1 MAVGSVVALPLAA
14 GALARWGSRRITA
27 AAAVGFCLALP
38 LPIMTPTVWLV
49 SGSLALLGAFNALL
63 DVSMNAQALAV
74 EARYQRPIMSTF
86 HALFSTGG
94 VVGALVA
101 SGFMA
106 GGVGALSHVIAVTV
120 LTLAV
125 LVAAVPRLCRTTAAE
140 ASAGPVFTRPPTA
153 LLSLGL
159 LTFCGLLVEGAIG
172 DWSAVYLRDH
182 LEATASLAAAGFA
195 AFSLMM
201 ASGRFGGSYLADRL
215 GPHGL
220 LRASGA
226 LAAAGLTA
234 ALLLATPWAALVGF
248 GLVGLGV
255 ANIIPVLFS
264 AAGRVSGIPAG
275 PALAAITT
283 TGYAGYLAGP
293 PLIGCAAELAGLP
306 AALGIV
312 AACCAVV
319 AAGASVLPASASGG
333 RLSASS
339 ARSSHDHSERASRV

>member
-14 GALARWGSRRITA
+14 WVLARWGSRRITS

-38 LPIMTPTVWLV
+38 LPIMAPTTWLV
-49 SGSLALLGAFNALL
+49 LESLALLGAFNALL
-63 DVSMNAQALAV
+63 DVAMNAQALAV

-86 HALFSTGG
+86 HAPFSVGG
-94 VVGALVA
+94 VAGALVA

-106 GGVGALSHVIAVTV
+106 GGVGSLSHVIAVTV

-125 LVAAVPRLCRTTAAE
+125 LIAAIPRLSRTTAAE
-140 ASAGPVFTRPPTA
+140 GSAGPVFTRPPTA

-172 DWSAVYLRDH
+172 DWSAVYMRDH
-182 LEATASLAAAGFA
+182 LEASASLAAAGFA

-201 ASGRFGGSYLADRL
+201 ATGRFGGSSVAARI
-215 GPHGL
+215 GPQAL

-234 ALLLATPWAALVGF
+234 ALLLATPGAALVGF

-255 ANIIPVLFS
+255 ANVIPVLFS

-275 PALAAITT
+275 TALAAVAT

-293 PLIGCAAELAGLP
+293 PLIGFAAELAGLP

-319 AAGASVLPASASGG
+319 AAGASVLPASAQAGGLVG
-333 RLSASS
+333 RL
-339 ARSSHDHSERASRV
+339 